1 MFAVPTDFDKG
12 AAMRLLFD
20 IGATNTRLGISKDG
34 AMAGEK
40 SIFPTLPG
48 FSEGIKELA
57 RQARELTQGKDIEM
71 AVGGIAGP
79 LDREKKEIISP
90 GNIPGWHRKPIRVAL
105 QKAFGAPVYLE
116 NDVALVGLGEAAYG
130 AGRGHDIVVYAT
142 FSSGFGATRVVGER
156 IDVSRFG
163 FEPAFQI
170 VGYSSGDTTFEP
182 HHYLR
187 FHVSGARLRAKYGSG
202 PTEISDPKT
211 WDEIARWMAV
221 GLNNVIVFWSPDC
234 LVLGGPLLRRA
245 SFERVT
251 RYVRNAVFVFPE
263 LPKMKE
269 AELGDY
275 GGLYGALRLSN
286 LQLR

>member
-1 MFAVPTDFDKG
+1 
-12 AAMRLLFD
+12 MRLLFD
-20 IGATNTRLGISKDG
+20 IGATNTRLGISRDG
-34 AMAGEK
+34 ITVEK
-40 SIFPTLPG
+40 KIIFSTPPN

-57 RQARELTQGKDIEM
+57 RQARELTKGGSIEM

-79 LDREKKEIISP
+79 LDREKKEIVSP
-90 GNIPGWHRKPIRVAL
+90 GNIPGWHRKPIRASLQEAL
-105 QKAFGAPVYLE
+105 DAPVYLE
-116 NDVALVGLGEAAYG
+116 NDVALVGLGEATYG
-130 AGRGHDIVVYAT
+130 AGRGHKIVAYAT
-142 FSSGFGATRVVGER
+142 FSSGFGATRVVNER

-170 VGYSSGDTTFEP
+170 VGYCGGDFKP
-182 HHYLR
+182 NHYLR
-187 FHVSGARLRAKYGSG
+187 FHISGARLEAKYGSG
-202 PTEISDPKT
+202 PTEINDPET
-211 WDEIARWMAV
+211 WDEIACWMAV

-234 LVLGGPLLRRA
+234 LVLGGPLLQCA

-263 LPKMKE
+263 LPEMKE

-275 GGLYGALRLSN
+275 GGLYGALQLSS